1 MRMAE
6 EGVRGSL
13 GRRDK
18 GCFSKT
24 DSMLGCVTLQ
34 FSISILCPQFIIPFE
49 QEGIFEMDY
58 QMRLRDRSSGSGG
71 CVSREEYVGW
81 RMSGDAFPF
90 DDDDGDDDDDDQT
103 RKCRNPTLV
112 SSVVTRER
120 RTGLRSMEDGFW

>member
-1 MRMAE
+1 M
-6 EGVRGSL
+6 
-13 GRRDK
+13 
-18 GCFSKT
+18 
-24 DSMLGCVTLQ
+24 
-34 FSISILCPQFIIPFE
+34 IPFD

-58 QMRLRDRSSGSGG
+58 EMRLKDRSSGSG

-90 DDDDGDDDDDDQT
+90 DDDDEDDDDQT

-120 RTGLRSMEDGFW
+120 RTGSRSTEDGFW